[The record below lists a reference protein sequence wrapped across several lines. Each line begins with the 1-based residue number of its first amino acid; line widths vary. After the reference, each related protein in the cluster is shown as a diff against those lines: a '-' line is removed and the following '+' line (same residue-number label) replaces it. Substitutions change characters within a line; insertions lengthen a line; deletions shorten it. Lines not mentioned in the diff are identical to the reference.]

1 MPSEIVRSLVLEEAA
16 GSEWV
21 VKIIILANIYTNFAI
36 YREIYDPVNLHNNP
50 VTHVSHY
57 QTLVQEEV
65 ARFPQMAIDLLSDT
79 PRQEPP

>member
-21 VKIIILANIYTNFAI
+21 VKIIILANIYTNFAT

-50 VTHVSHY
+50 VTMLVIIRHWYRKRLPGSPRWL
-57 QTLVQEEV
+57 QTY
-65 ARFPQMAIDLLSDT
+65 
-79 PRQEPP
+79 